1 MITLSPVAE
10 TVKRKGGRALENVH
24 EVSVRALAEF
34 ACASG
39 SLSSGAML
47 QRRMREGREGHQAI
61 QRFLPEDWQ
70 AEAPVSLNVEIEG
83 LAMRVQGRA
92 DALCICGRT
101 VEIAEI
107 KTTRGDPY
115 HVCQDDY
122 PAHWAQAEIYAHLF
136 CVIYECADAEV
147 LLIYTGVQG
156 GNQRFKRRFTAAEL
170 SQRFHDYA
178 APYAAWIRQEAL
190 WKQDSAPTLQS
201 LRFPFADYRDGQREM
216 ARCVFRALNG
226 KGSRALIEAPTGIG
240 KTAASLYGALKALGK
255 GRVTSVFYLTA
266 RTTGRRA
273 AEHALS
279 LMRASGLKLRSVTIT
294 AKEKVC
300 FMRKP
305 DCALCAYGDGYYDR
319 RRDALRIALQREV
332 FGPEEIA
339 ELAREFEICPFE
351 LSLDL
356 TQIADVV
363 ICDYNYVFDP
373 RVRLKRHFDKKSQ
386 AGILIDEAHNLP
398 DRAREMYSAVLSGER
413 VHELRMRIA
422 AVFGEKDPLH
432 RSMARLEQALTQPE
446 AEYDARREVP
456 EVIVQAAAA
465 FAEDAEKL
473 RVSDEDTVEMMQECS
488 WFVRVAKRFDEAA
501 YRLLIRPEGA
511 RDHIEVK
518 LWCYAPQKY
527 LDQTFSRVGGA
538 ALFSATLAPMD
549 FYAKMLA
556 VPDRG
561 RWLQL
566 ESPFPREN
574 LFVGRIPV
582 SVKYRD
588 RSATMEHVCRVIHA
602 MCEARTGN
610 YIACFPSHAYLM
622 QAYKYY
628 CTRFPG
634 ENVICQDKSMS
645 EEKRQRFIARFQPR
659 PEKSMAAFIVLG
671 GVFAEGVDLP
681 DDRLSGAAIISTG
694 IPQVNPEAE
703 LMRELYDDGFEGGTD
718 AAYTYPGFRRVLQ
731 AAGRVIRTETDR
743 GTVLL
748 LDERYSAEKY
758 LELMPP
764 HWQVRKITSMSSL
777 NRWLNAFWEG

>member
-1 MITLSPVAE
+1 MQ
-10 TVKRKGGRALENVH
+10 KVH

-39 SLSSGAML
+39 SLSSSAMM

-61 QRFLPEDWQ
+61 QRFLPDNWQ
-70 AEAPVSLNVEIEG
+70 AEAPVELDVEVG
-83 LAMRVQGRA
+83 GVLLRVQGRA
-92 DALCICGRT
+92 DALCIQGTT

-136 CVIYECADAEV
+136 CQTRACADAEV
-147 LLIYTGVQG
+147 MLIYTGVSG

-170 SQRFHDYA
+170 AQRFYAYA
-178 APYAAWIRQEAL
+178 APYAAWLLQEDR
-190 WKQDSAPTLQS
+190 WKQDSEPTLQN
-201 LRFPFADYRDGQREM
+201 LRFPFADYRDGQKEM
-216 ARCVFRALNG
+216 AKYVFRALSG
-226 KGSRALIEAPTGIG
+226 KGARSLIEAPTGIG

-255 GRVTSVFYLTA
+255 GRITSVFYLTA

-273 AEHALS
+273 AEHALD

-300 FMRKP
+300 FMHKP

-319 RRDALRIALQREV
+319 RREALRIAMQQEV

-339 ELAREFEICPFE
+339 QLAREHEICPFE

-373 RVRLKRHFDKKSQ
+373 RVRLKRHFDKKSL

-398 DRAREMYSAVLSGER
+398 DRAREMYSATLSGER
-413 VHELRMRIA
+413 VRELKTRIGA
-422 AVFGEKDPLH
+422 TFGAKDPLY
-432 RSMARLEQALTQPE
+432 RSMEALERALTRPD
-446 AEYDARREVP
+446 AEYDARREAP
-456 EVIVQAAAA
+456 EEIVQAASA
-465 FAEDAEKL
+465 FADQAEKL
-473 RVSDEDTVEMMQECS
+473 RVGDEDTVELMQECS
-488 WFVRVAKRFDEAA
+488 WFARVAKRFDEEA
-501 YRLLIRPEGA
+501 YRALIRPEGSGN
-511 RDHIEVK
+511 HIEVK

-527 LDQTFSRVGGA
+527 LDKTFSRVGGA

-549 FYAKMLA
+549 FYARMLA
-556 VPDRG
+556 VPDKG
-561 RWLQL
+561 RWLSLQ
-566 ESPFPREN
+566 SPFPREN
-574 LFVGRIPV
+574 LFVARIPV

-588 RSATMEHVCRVIHA
+588 RSATMELVCRVIHA
-602 MCEARTGN
+602 MAEAHTGN

-634 ENVICQDKSMS
+634 ESVICQDSHMS
-645 EEKRQRFIARFQPR
+645 EEKRKGFIARFQPSPR
-659 PEKSMAAFIVLG
+659 ESMVAFIVLG

-694 IPQVNPEAE
+694 IPQVNPEGE
-703 LMRELYDDGFEGGTD
+703 LLRELYDDGFEGGTD

-764 HWQVRKITSMSSL
+764 HWQVKKITSMSAL
-777 NRWLNAFWEG
+777 NRWLNGFWQQA